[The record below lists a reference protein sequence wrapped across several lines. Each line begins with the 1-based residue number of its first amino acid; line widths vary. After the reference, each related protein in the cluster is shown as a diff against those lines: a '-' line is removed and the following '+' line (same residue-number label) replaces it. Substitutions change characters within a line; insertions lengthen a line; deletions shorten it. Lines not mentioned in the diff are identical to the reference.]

1 MWLVEQSFCHTRLA
15 GKTAFIN
22 QRKSN
27 AHFYRA
33 QELCESWGGHPGLLS
48 LISLWIIL
56 PICLSTLPDIL
67 PPSPP
72 PPPPPPPPPASQH
85 IPLQEELTLAAVTR
99 LLLQLTSQMSPFLG
113 YREERKWRK
122 WVDDHLVHMLSP
134 NVYRTPSEALQAFH
148 YFSEVG
154 EWEKNFSTPER
165 LVVIYAG
172 AAIMYLLGKMLKK
185 R

>member
-1 MWLVEQSFCHTRLA
+1 MLA

-22 QRKSN
+22 QYKSN

-33 QELCESWGGHPGLLS
+33 QELCESWGGRPGLLS
-48 LISLWIIL
+48 LISLWFIHL
-56 PICLSTLPDIL
+56 PICLCTPPDLLPR
-67 PPSPP
+67 
-72 PPPPPPPPPASQH
+72 ASLH
-85 IPLQEELTLAAVTR
+85 IPLQDELTLAAVTR
-99 LLLQLTSQMSPFLG
+99 LLLQLTSQMSPHTLFLC

-172 AAIMYLLGKMLKK
+172 AAIMYLLGKMLQK